1 MSEKLSNEINS
12 SVTMTEEEYF
22 NKVSAALNDPE
33 KLAEI
38 TKLDVK
44 FGTEEVKAEPVV
56 EPTGEEPAEGGD
68 KEIPEATEGKEQVE
82 VKEQPFDKD
91 AQQKPSEPAAPK
103 NKSDEATTVVPS
115 SGEAGTLRKQLD
127 AVAKERDEWKHKFT
141 SNAGRIAA
149 YQKTI
154 ADLKNQL
161 ALTQGN
167 GRQEKPADKDGAP
180 VTKKE
185 SPTLKK
191 LGEIDPTLAEF
202 LKDYRAEIEEELKG
216 EFEGGLKQTQKLVT
230 DTKVNEFVFQE
241 AQRLREAVT
250 NLDEV
255 IVSKEYSHFY
265 NNVATPGIRALLDS
279 EFADDAVEG
288 LKLYAQWYDFSAPKP
303 IQPETKAEAKPTDE
317 EAAKVLEAR
326 DRRLKAKDVSSA
338 QPVPKSDGQFDPEK
352 YFEDTF
358 NKKLKDLTPLR
369 R

>member
-1 MSEKLSNEINS
+1 MSNENNS
-12 SVTMTEEEYF
+12 PVTMTEEEYF

-44 FGTEEVKAEPVV
+44 FGEAEVKAEPVV
-56 EPTGEEPAEGGD
+56 ESAGEEPAEGGD
-68 KEIPEATEGKEQVE
+68 KETPEAPESKPEVE

-91 AQQKPSEPAAPK
+91 AQQKPTEPAAPK
-103 NKSDEATTVVPS
+103 NKSDEAATVAPS

-161 ALTQGN
+161 ALVQGS
-167 GRQEKPADKDGAP
+167 GRQEKPAEKDGAP
-180 VTKKE
+180 VVKKE

-202 LKDYRAEIEEELKG
+202 LKDYREEIEQELKG

-241 AQRLREAVT
+241 AQRLREVVT
-250 NLDEV
+250 NLDDV
-255 IVSKEYSHFY
+255 ISSKEYDYFY
-265 NNVATPGIRALLDS
+265 KNVATPGIRALLDS

-288 LKLYAQWYDFSAPKP
+288 LRIYGQWYDHAVKPAPTKEQEP
-303 IQPETKAEAKPTDE
+303 KQPEPKTTDE

-358 NKKLKDLTPLR
+358 NKKVKELTPLR